1 MIDLTG
7 FALAALTLLA
17 LPGPT
22 NMLLAAIGASR
33 GMMRALPQLACVL
46 AGYVIAISFW
56 AEIVGAAAVGQ
67 PLVPVVAK
75 LVAAAFLVW
84 SGWKLWSGAGQT
96 DRRQRGITL
105 WQVFTTTLVNP
116 KGLVFAFGIFP
127 QVGFVGRVPYLG
139 VFAALVVV
147 TAIGWMGLGRVAARS
162 SRGWLTSARVE
173 RVTAVVLVGFAAV
186 LVVQALH

>member
-96 DRRQRGITL
+96 EHHSLAPSLGSALFGGATLGLRGPRPRLTWGATPPL
-105 WQVFTTTLVNP
+105 RP
-116 KGLVFAFGIFP
+116 
-127 QVGFVGRVPYLG
+127 
-139 VFAALVVV
+139 ALR
-147 TAIGWMGLGRVAARS
+147 AS
-162 SRGWLTSARVE
+162 SLE
-173 RVTAVVLVGFAAV
+173 N
-186 LVVQALH
+186 